1 MRSDNSFLNH
11 YDRWMRRQI
20 SGEHWIIATQMHNVF
35 ICIYFWRVFLTQ
47 TNHSKT
53 MNPSS
58 SHRSEMN
65 CNFSLICETS
75 ANATEK
81 KLRAI
86 ICHSHTFRRNRQ
98 LDAFVAWFHYCGEL
112 GSGLFPLR
120 FSRDRYITS
129 KMTVYIFRQPDCS
142 RTWVTPSSTLTRPQ
156 TAIFE
161 LFPHAFSAAQA

>member
-1 MRSDNSFLNH
+1 MNEKTNF
-11 YDRWMRRQI
+11 RRTLDYSYSNAQ
-20 SGEHWIIATQMHNVF
+20 
-35 ICIYFWRVFLTQ
+35 CIYLHLLLKSFPDSNKSFKNDEPVVLSPVRNELQ
-47 TNHSKT
+47 L
-53 MNPSS
+53 
-58 SHRSEMN
+58 
-65 CNFSLICETS
+65 SLICETS

-161 LFPHAFSAAQA
+161 LFSHAFSAAQA